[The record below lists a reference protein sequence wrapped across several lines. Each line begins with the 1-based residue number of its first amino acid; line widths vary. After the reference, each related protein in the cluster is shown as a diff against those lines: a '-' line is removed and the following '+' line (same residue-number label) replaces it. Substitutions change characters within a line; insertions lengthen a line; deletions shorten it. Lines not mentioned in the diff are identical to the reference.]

1 MSGERGTTPA
11 TTSAFDA
18 SAFEDFLQRVRGGAI
33 ERETDRRLL
42 FDELAELRGLGF
54 GGLRVPVEA
63 GGAGLTL
70 EQLFERLIDLSAAD
84 SSLGHVWRGH
94 ILFVEGLLAE
104 PDDAYRELW
113 FGRLL
118 AGDFVGNA
126 QSERNATA
134 HLETVLERS
143 GESLTVSGTKYYT
156 TGSIYADWIH
166 LSALDGQARIGITVS
181 AHDPGTRSTDDWD
194 GFGQLLT
201 GSGTTTFDRVAVDP
215 RDIVELRGGAAG
227 WYRIGALQQLIL
239 IGVVAGIA
247 QRAVEDTVAY
257 VRARRRTVGFAGEH
271 LPREDPLVQ
280 SVVGQLSSAAHVA
293 RALVLGSAR
302 TLERSGSGDED
313 DARAALLE
321 VFKLQQTVFPLVL
334 DALSRLFEV
343 GGASAVS
350 RTHALDRHWR
360 NVRTI
365 ASHNP
370 AAQRAAALGQW
381 ELNGTLPEWQPP
393 GAKAED
399 PPAEDAAADTSTAP
413 AEDAGHRGSRGATPP
428 TSPTPEGASA

>member
-1 MSGERGTTPA
+1 MSAEQNGVTVDDSARSQAAADDAAAEPTPFDEQ
-11 TTSAFDA
+11 AFA
-18 SAFEDFLQRVRGGAI
+18 DFLQRVRGGAI

-42 FDELAELRGLGF
+42 FDELAELRALAF
-54 GGLRVPVEA
+54 GALRVPVSA

-70 EQLFERLIDLSAAD
+70 EQLFEHLIDLSAAD

-94 ILFVEGLLAE
+94 ILFVESLLAE
-104 PDDAYRELW
+104 PDEAYRELW

-134 HLETVLERS
+134 HLETELERS
-143 GESLTVSGTKYYT
+143 DDGLFVTGTKYYT

-166 LSALDGQARIGITVS
+166 LSALDGEARIGLTVS
-181 AHDPGTRSTDDWD
+181 AHDAGTRSTDDWD

-227 WYRIGALQQLIL
+227 WHRTGALQQLIL

-293 RALVLGSAR
+293 RALVLSSAR
-302 TLERSGSGDED
+302 TLEASVDGGDEG
-313 DARAALLE
+313 ARDVLLE

-381 ELNGTLPEWQPP
+381 ELNGTLPEWQAP
-393 GAKAED
+393 GRKTDPAVAADPSPDLED
-399 PPAEDAAADTSTAP
+399 PAISVP
-413 AEDAGHRGSRGATPP
+413 
-428 TSPTPEGASA
+428 

>member
-1 MSGERGTTPA
+1 MSGDCSTADGAGAA
-11 TTSAFDA
+11 TAGDPSVPVSPFDDAAFA
-18 SAFEDFLQRVRGGAI
+18 AFLERVRGGAI

-54 GGLRVPVEA
+54 GGLRVPVSS

-94 ILFVEGLLAE
+94 ILFVESLLAE
-104 PDDAYRELW
+104 PDAAYRGLW
-113 FGRLL
+113 FDRLL

-126 QSERNATA
+126 QSERNVTA
-134 HLETVLERS
+134 HLETVLDRS
-143 GESLTVSGTKYYT
+143 SGSPTVTGTKYYT

-166 LSALDGQARIGITVS
+166 LSALDGDARIGLTVS

-227 WYRIGALQQLIL
+227 WYRTGALQQLIL

-247 QRAVEDTVAY
+247 QRAVEDIVEY

-293 RALVLGSAR
+293 RALVLSSAR
-302 TLERSGSGDED
+302 SLEASGDADD
-313 DARAALLE
+313 DAARAVLLE

-334 DALSRLFEV
+334 DAVSRSFEV

-381 ELNGTLPEWQPP
+381 ELNGSLPEWQPP
-393 GAKAED
+393 GA
-399 PPAEDAAADTSTAP
+399 AP
-413 AEDAGHRGSRGATPP
+413 ATPATPAAP
-428 TSPTPEGASA
+428 AAPAAPDAPAVP